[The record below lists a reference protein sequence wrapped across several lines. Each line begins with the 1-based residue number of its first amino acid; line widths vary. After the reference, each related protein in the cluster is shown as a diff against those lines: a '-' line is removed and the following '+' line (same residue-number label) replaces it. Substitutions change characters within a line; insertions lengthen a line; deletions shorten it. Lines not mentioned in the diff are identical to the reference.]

1 MSLRPS
7 APRTCRLFWCYQCHR
22 AVRIICSPAAD
33 VLCPRCY
40 GRFLHEIDLPR
51 PRLVVELTP
60 VRPLRDHPLFPPPAW
75 RRYAELDRVRQL
87 DSDDGSRNPSGSW
100 IVFRRTTDDR
110 PVDPGPRRPLT
121 PAPPRREEPSIP
133 AAVRPADYYTG
144 PNLNELINE
153 LTQNDRP
160 GPPPA
165 PAPAIE
171 AMPTVSITEAHLT
184 DGSQCPVCK
193 EEFSLGEEARE
204 MPCKHVYHSE
214 CIVPWLSMHNSCPVC
229 RFQLPGAGNGGGQ
242 ENRASGS
249 SNTGSGR
256 SRRQDRWNPFFQ
268 LWPFRESLHT
278 GDYQYRG
285 LEEHEDIF
293 SSPGGNDSRVLPAFL
308 LISFLLFMV
317 ALFISS
323 LAVLLVVQS
332 FSKGQREACLVDS

>member
-40 GRFLHEIDLPR
+40 CRFLHEIDLPR
-51 PRLVVELTP
+51 PRLVVRAHARPPPPRPPSLP
-60 VRPLRDHPLFPPPAW
+60 PARMAPLRRARPRPAAGL
-75 RRYAELDRVRQL
+75 R
-87 DSDDGSRNPSGSW
+87 
-100 IVFRRTTDDR
+100 
-110 PVDPGPRRPLT
+110 RRPPQPL
-121 PAPPRREEPSIP
+121 RQEEPSIP

-165 PAPAIE
+165 PALAIE

-249 SNTGSGR
+249 SNTGSG
-256 SRRQDRWNPFFQ
+256 
-268 LWPFRESLHT
+268 
-278 GDYQYRG
+278 
-285 LEEHEDIF
+285 
-293 SSPGGNDSRVLPAFL
+293 
-308 LISFLLFMV
+308 
-317 ALFISS
+317 
-323 LAVLLVVQS
+323 
-332 FSKGQREACLVDS
+332 